1 MTRTEFLKTLNK
13 EGHIKKEV
21 MCTIIMEHCT
31 DQIIHKAIN
40 RGWINTDYANKL
52 FKLAV

>member
-1 MTRTEFLKTLNK
+1 MTRTEFLKDLNK

-21 MCTIIMEHCT
+21 MRTIIMEHCT
-31 DQIIHKAIN
+31 DQVIYKAIN
-40 RGWINTDYANKL
+40 RGWISADYANKL